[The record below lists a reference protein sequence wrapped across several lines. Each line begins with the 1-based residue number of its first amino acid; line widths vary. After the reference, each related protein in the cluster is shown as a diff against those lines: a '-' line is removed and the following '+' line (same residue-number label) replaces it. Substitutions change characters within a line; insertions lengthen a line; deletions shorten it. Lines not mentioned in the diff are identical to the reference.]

1 MAQPDGPLFG
11 SLWFIPFL
19 DFRDGGILTFLGAVG
34 SASIVSHQYRWT
46 FILYLRVSISRE
58 DVFLVLL
65 NKSRVWT
72 VLFPEIIIWA
82 FFICSLFVI
91 LNEISLPFEA

>member
-1 MAQPDGPLFG
+1 MGGFFLCHGVTVLKRG
-11 SLWFIPFL
+11 SACLM
-19 DFRDGGILTFLGAVG
+19 FLGAVG

-46 FILYLRVSISRE
+46 FILYLRVSISGE

-72 VLFPEIIIWA
+72 VLFPEILIWA
-82 FFICSLFVI
+82 FFICLPLLI